1 MNSFLKSFLITL
13 LYIFLMLFQLIVVNN
28 YTIFNITLNLF
39 LVLIVVAFM
48 NFNRNISIVYS
59 LITGILL
66 DVIFLTNGFGYY
78 TFCYTLIGVVL
89 YFISLNKRDNYSSL
103 IFYIALAT
111 TIFELIAVGRL
122 LFVYSMDFD
131 LFGLFF
137 RIILASL
144 LNIAPSLALNFIIQ
158 KIKYG
163 NRKIT
168 GIYMN

>member
-1 MNSFLKSFLITL
+1 
-13 LYIFLMLFQLIVVNN
+13 MLFQLIVVNN

-89 YFISLNKRDNYSSL
+89 YFISLNKRDNY
-103 IFYIALAT
+103 
-111 TIFELIAVGRL
+111 
-122 LFVYSMDFD
+122 
-131 LFGLFF
+131 
-137 RIILASL
+137 
-144 LNIAPSLALNFIIQ
+144 
-158 KIKYG
+158 
-163 NRKIT
+163 RKEI
-168 GIYMN
+168 